1 LDIELDCGC
10 FVLDL
15 RTRAKGRRKPQ
26 GRPLPSWFSLCSPSV
41 RSSEDVLRS
50 DAPKELVFR
59 TEYPLDAQQLRL
71 GFENERPTTYA
82 DDVFTLLWSLV
93 FPLDV
98 FDKVIGIVAPFPNQ
112 VGSKR
117 CSNYFVQRDK
127 DVRSSE
133 YKLQEDYF
141 CSEYPSLGRNT
152 PGSSEHK
159 TNPST
164 SSVFSLPKELLLR
177 G

>member
-1 LDIELDCGC
+1 MLRRNWSFERSTLWMRSNSAWDSKTK
-10 FVLDL
+10 DL
-15 RTRAKGRRKPQ
+15 LLMQTTS
-26 GRPLPSWFSLCSPSV
+26 LPFC
-41 RSSEDVLRS
+41 
-50 DAPKELVFR
+50 
-59 TEYPLDAQQLRL
+59 
-71 GFENERPTTYA
+71 
-82 DDVFTLLWSLV
+82 SLV

-164 SSVFSLPKELLLR
+164 SSVFSLPKECLLR
-177 G
+177 LAPAPGLLRLWLTVKAEGTK